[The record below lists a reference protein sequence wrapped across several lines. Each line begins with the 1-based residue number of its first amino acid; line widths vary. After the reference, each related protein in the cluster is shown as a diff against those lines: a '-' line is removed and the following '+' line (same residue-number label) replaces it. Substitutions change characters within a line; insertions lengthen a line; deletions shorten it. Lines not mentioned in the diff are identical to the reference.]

1 MECSILGQLAPPHT
15 VDTDN
20 GDVTTT
26 NKHNSISVG
35 NFRHFFPFVCGVA
48 LPSLLNGPPPVELQH
63 TSTR

>member
-20 GDVTTT
+20 GDVTTA

-35 NFRHFFPFVCGVA
+35 NFRHFFPLSAVSPF
-48 LPSLLNGPPPVELQH
+48 PSLLDGPPPVELQH